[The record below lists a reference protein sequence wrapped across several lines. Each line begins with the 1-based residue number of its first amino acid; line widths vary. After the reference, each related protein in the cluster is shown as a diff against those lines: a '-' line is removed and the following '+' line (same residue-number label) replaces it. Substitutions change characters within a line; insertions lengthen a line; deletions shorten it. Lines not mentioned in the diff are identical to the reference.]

1 MGYVHTMQRHSDLK
15 KDEIMPFPAT
25 GKKLE
30 ILILSEVKE
39 KDKPRASLPVE
50 SKCGCKQTSLQKR
63 NSPTDSEKKLMVT
76 KTEAEGQGVIS
87 WFRSIYTP

>member
-15 KDEIMPFPAT
+15 KDDIMPFPAT

-50 SKCGCKQTSLQKR
+50 SKRGCKQTSLQKR
-63 NSPTDSEKKLMVT
+63 NSLTDLEKKLMVT
-76 KTEAEGQGVIS
+76 KKERQKDRE
-87 WFRSIYTP
+87 

>member
-1 MGYVHTMQRHSDLK
+1 MGYVHTMQQHSDLK
-15 KDEIMPFPAT
+15 KDDIMPFPAT

-63 NSPTDSEKKLMVT
+63 NRFRLRKETYGYQMINV
-76 KTEAEGQGVIS
+76 EGQEVIS